1 MAELHPLRVLY
12 VAYPL
17 QPVTAASC
25 GGAEQML
32 WTLER
37 EMCARGHAT
46 TVAACEGSRVAGEL
60 WATGPAEIGVDCFT
74 EREAE
79 HTADILQ
86 LIARE
91 RRTGRG
97 FDLIHDESG
106 SFWRHADKVEGPVLL
121 SAHLPRDFYGEGLA
135 HAATN
140 VAINCVSQSQRLTFS
155 DVPHVTAVVPN
166 GIAIDRFTFSAD
178 KQSYLL
184 WLGRICEEKGA
195 HIAIDVARRCGL
207 PLVLA
212 GEVYPFSYHQE
223 YFRREIEPH
232 VAANSN
238 SKPAAPPV
246 RFIER
251 PSFAEK
257 LELLR
262 HVRAVL
268 IPSMI
273 EETSSLVAME
283 AAACG
288 TPVIAFRRG
297 ALPEVVVDRVTG
309 FIVDSLEEMVAA
321 AAMTSLIAPSDCRDH
336 AEKNFSAAS
345 MADGYERLYRTLAAN
360 AARELAAQS
369 TTR

>member
-1 MAELHPLRVLY
+1 MAELRPLRILY

-17 QPVTAASC
+17 LPVSAASC

-37 EMCARGHAT
+37 EMSARGHVT
-46 TVAACEGSRVAGEL
+46 TVAACEGSLVAGKL
-60 WATGPAEIGVDCFT
+60 WATGPVEIGIDCFA
-74 EREAE
+74 EREAV
-79 HTADILQ
+79 HTVDVLQ

-121 SAHLPRDFYGEGLA
+121 TAHLPRDFYGGGLA
-135 HAATN
+135 HAASN
-140 VAINCVSQSQRLTFS
+140 VAVNCVSESQRLTFS
-155 DVPHVTAVVPN
+155 DVPSVTAVVPN
-166 GIAIDRFTFSAD
+166 GIALDRFTFSAD
-178 KQSYLL
+178 KRGYLL

-195 HIAIDVARRCGL
+195 HIAIEVARRCGL

-212 GEVYPFSYHQE
+212 GEVYPFSYHQA
-223 YFRREIEPH
+223 YFRREIEPQ
-232 VAANSN
+232 ASTNSN
-238 SKPAAPPV
+238 SKPVALPV

-262 HVRAVL
+262 HARAVL

-309 FIVDSLEEMVAA
+309 FIVDSLEEMVDAVD
-321 AAMTSLIAPSDCRDH
+321 MTRYIAPSDCRDH
-336 AEKNFSAAS
+336 AAKNFSATT
-345 MADGYERLYRTLAAN
+345 MADGYERLYRTVAAN
-360 AARELAAQS
+360 AARKLAAQS
-369 TTR
+369 ATG